1 MLVLYPCG
9 HPDTRLDILPAPQ
22 RRLWPELSAVPAHF
36 VIYGGTAL
44 TLRLG
49 HRVSPDFYF
58 FSNESFDPDRLAPR
72 FAFQF
77 DRADMGVH
85 MASLLDNHWARKRQ
99 CPEASLGEGLSR
111 HRRHCCGMT
120 SICQPCRSSTVYGG
134 ACDAIITL
142 KALSYFD
149 GVSDLPVEVTDQ
161 MIRCGRPDR
170 SNKAANAATVSQ
182 TPR

>member
-1 MLVLYPCG
+1 
-9 HPDTRLDILPAPQ
+9 
-22 RRLWPELSAVPAHF
+22 
-36 VIYGGTAL
+36 
-44 TLRLG
+44 
-49 HRVSPDFYF
+49 VSPDFYF

-120 SICQPCRSSTVYGG
+120 SICQPCRRSTVYGG